1 MRHEK
6 TGSIS
11 TKVTMEPVFY
21 FIGYYKYA
29 TTTAKDRYP
38 TPRRLKKKAASA
50 SITHHNRTASST
62 ISQSPSTRKWTS

>member
-38 TPRRLKKKAASA
+38 TPRRLKKKAASD
-50 SITHHNRTASST
+50 SITHHNRNESIT
-62 ISQSPSTRKWTS
+62 ISWSPSTRKWTS

>member
-11 TKVTMEPVFY
+11 TKVTMEPVSY
-21 FIGYYKYA
+21 FIGYCKYA

-38 TPRRLKKKAASA
+38 TLQRLKKNAASV

-62 ISQSPSTRKWTS
+62 ISRSPSTRKWTS